1 MVRTLSASEKTP
13 AATILAYILPC
24 LPIAAMGLPIVVYL
38 PNFYANTVGLAL
50 PVVGFAF
57 MMARTLDIV
66 IDPLLGGLMDRT
78 QVKMGRFRLWMLIGL
93 PITFTGAA
101 LLFFPPKSAGAA
113 YLIAAL
119 IVSYVGYS
127 INVLAQGAWGATL
140 SKSYHDRSRLYG
152 WWQAANIAGL
162 LLVLLLPVA
171 LGLKGSA
178 DAVRVMGMWL
188 LVSLPVTI
196 GLMTLFTPEPTK
208 SATSAHRSV
217 FETVRAVSYLLRHGA
232 VARILAADLLLGLA
246 PGVTG
251 ALFLFFFRAARHYS
265 SLESNALLL
274 FYFVGGILGAPLW
287 VRLSRRIGKHRAL
300 IASCG
305 FYVVVQSTTM
315 LMPKMPML
323 AAALALVV
331 AGLSYAASLFLLRA
345 LMADAVDEVRLETGR
360 DDTALMFALLGSTNK
375 LGYAIAVGLTFVGLD
390 RVGFHP
396 GDAAAN
402 SAAALNG
409 LTMLYI
415 ILPALAATLG
425 ALVLFRYP
433 LTEARHDDIRK
444 ALDSAGIDHAE

>member
-1 MVRTLSASEKTP
+1 M
-13 AATILAYILPC
+13 ATIFAYILPC

-57 MMARTLDIV
+57 MIARTFDIV

-78 QVKMGRFRLWMLIGL
+78 RVKMGRFRLWMLIGL

-101 LLFFPPKSAGAA
+101 LLFFPPKSVGAA

-127 INVLAQGAWGATL
+127 INTLAQAAWGSIL
-140 SKSYHDRSRLYG
+140 SKSYHDRSRVYG

-178 DAVRVMGMWL
+178 EAVRVMGTWL
-188 LVSLPVTI
+188 LVSLPVTV
-196 GLMTLFTPEPTK
+196 GLMALLTPEPANVSTD
-208 SATSAHRSV
+208 AHRSLS
-217 FETVRAVSYLLRHGA
+217 ETIAAVISLLRRGA

-265 SLESNALLL
+265 ALESNALLL
-274 FYFVGGILGAPLW
+274 LYFVGGIIGAPLW
-287 VRLSRRIGKHRAL
+287 VQLSRRIGKHKAL

-305 FYVVVQSTTM
+305 YYVVVQSATM
-315 LMPKMPML
+315 LIPKMPML
-323 AAALALVV
+323 IATPVLIV

-345 LMADAVDEVRLETGR
+345 LMADAVDEVLLETGR
-360 DDTALMFALLGSTNK
+360 DDTAILFAMLGSTNK

-390 RVGFHP
+390 MVGFHP
-396 GDAAAN
+396 GDHAAN
-402 SAAALNG
+402 TTAALNG
-409 LTMLYI
+409 LTLLYI
-415 ILPALAATLG
+415 LPPAVFATMG
-425 ALVLFRYP
+425 ALVIFRYP
-433 LTEARHDDIRK
+433 LTEARHNDIRK
-444 ALDSAGIDHAE
+444 ALDAAGIAPVD